1 MPRKEVTYMVTGERP
16 MMASGSDQTVDAGEM
31 SRVLELQ
38 ALDVAEEDIDFF
50 GNSCSSSNHN
60 CCNG

>member
-1 MPRKEVTYMVTGERP
+1 MVTGERP